1 MISNLLFIIFKK
13 HSRWILEERVEILRI
28 IKLFKCVI
36 LEQLKKVIISS
47 NLEDISL
54 KSITPHY
61 PSNDEIQLK
70 TALII
75 KLSSSSFKTMI
86 IECNNSVKFEDKHK
100 IHIKI

>member
-61 PSNDEIQLK
+61 PSNDEIQL
-70 TALII
+70 
-75 KLSSSSFKTMI
+75 SSSSFKTMI

-100 IHIKI
+100 IHMKI